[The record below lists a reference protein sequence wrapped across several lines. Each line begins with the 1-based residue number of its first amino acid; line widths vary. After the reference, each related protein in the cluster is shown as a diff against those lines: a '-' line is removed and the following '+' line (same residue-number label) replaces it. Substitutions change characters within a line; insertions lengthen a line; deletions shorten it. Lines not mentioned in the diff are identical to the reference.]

1 MIFAQFQPFL
11 TINLV
16 VPMGSD
22 LYTSPA
28 YAQPSGNSHKAGQIC
43 NLAVLPSG
51 FPTATLHGI
60 IKTMHGLVRSSWNP
74 VILTHHF
81 LKNLPLNVFG
91 FLDNG

>member
-1 MIFAQFQPFL
+1 ML

-16 VPMGSD
+16 LQFFSD